1 MVMSSAIIR
10 LTFINFGLEGVFVLF
25 SKLFLNSGMLQIKD
39 EIPPCGILTCNNYA
53 KLSIFFVYI
62 NFR

>member
-10 LTFINFGLEGVFVLF
+10 LTFIKFGLEGVYVLF
-25 SKLFLNSGMLQIKD
+25 SNLFLNNGMLQTKD
-39 EIPPCGILTCNNYA
+39 NIPLCGILTCNNYA